1 MFVVRIDQPG
11 HEDHGKYL
19 VSEKYWVG
27 DVTPDLQGAKV
38 WTLRN
43 GATRRANSYR
53 RDGKVLSKVWQGPNC
68 VVVPVTLVAGE
79 PVKTKK
85 PQSPE
90 GVP

>member
-11 HEDHGKYL
+11 HPDHGKYL
-19 VSEKYWVG
+19 VSEKYWFNS
-27 DVTPDLQGAKV
+27 VTFHLQEAHV
-38 WTLRN
+38 WTRCN
-43 GATRRANSYR
+43 GATRRANAYPYHVAR
-53 RDGKVLSKVWQGPNC
+53 CGGHKGPNC